1 MGRGQRAQS
10 SGGAERNL
18 EIEFDELLEQV
29 GSNRFWLTYL
39 SNATRPASRIGIH
52 LAIFAE
58 PFLSMVLSGEKTI
71 ESRFSR
77 NRCAPYGEID
87 DGDIILVKE
96 VAGPIC
102 GLVLARRIWCYEL
115 GIEPIDRIRRRFGTA
130 IRADDN
136 FWASRTDAHYATLIE
151 LDTPASIA
159 PVNCDKRDRRGWVSL
174 RSRQMA
180 FDFA

>member
-1 MGRGQRAQS
+1 LEVKFDQILGKV
-10 SGGAERNL
+10 GGHH
-18 EIEFDELLEQV
+18 
-29 GSNRFWLTYL
+29 FWLTYL
-39 SNATRPASRIGIH
+39 SKAARPRSRTGIH

-87 DGDIILVKE
+87 DGDIILLKA

-102 GLVLARRIWCYEL
+102 GIVLARRIWCYDL
-115 GIEPIDRIRRRFGTA
+115 GTEPIDRIRYRFGA
-130 IRADDN
+130 GIRGDDEFWSSRAD
-136 FWASRTDAHYATLIE
+136 ALYATLIE

-159 PVNCDKRDRRGWVSL
+159 PVGCDKRDRRGWVSL

>member
-1 MGRGQRAQS
+1 M
-10 SGGAERNL
+10 EV
-18 EIEFDELLEQV
+18 EFDALLGQV
-29 GSNRFWLTYL
+29 GGHHFWLSYL
-39 SNATRPASRIGIH
+39 SDATLPRSRIGIH
-52 LAIFAE
+52 LAIFSE

-77 NRCAPYGEID
+77 NRCAPCGEIG
-87 DGDIILVKE
+87 DGDIILLKE

-102 GLVLARRIWCYEL
+102 GLVLARRTWCYDL
-115 GIEPIDRIRRRFGTA
+115 TCEPIDRIRSRFGA
-130 IRADDN
+130 GIGADDA
-136 FWASRTDAHYATLIE
+136 FWSSRSDALYATLIE

-159 PVNCDKRDRRGWVSL
+159 PVSCEKRDRRGWVSL